1 MFDIQFDPVLI
12 SYGFIIYT
20 LVVCMCS
27 YVMFNL
33 YRKVKIYENWSL
45 SIKDQIDKLQLDV
58 KEVDTR
64 GIFENDDDVG
74 FIFDDISNIIE
85 NIDHGVDP
93 ENTKGN
99 LG

>member
-1 MFDIQFDPVLI
+1 
-12 SYGFIIYT
+12 
-20 LVVCMCS
+20 MCS